1 MGFCPSGLGVP
12 NHNQDELIFSPA
24 AEKAIV
30 KWILKLDDYGFPPR
44 VDILMG
50 LVKNL
55 AKEEAARQVPVQNFA
70 VGKKPAQSNIIG
82 KNWVTRF
89 LNRHPNL
96 AVKFAS
102 RTDHQHAHAGDPHV
116 INTYFTK
123 LGKLSA
129 ADSFLLAQSPISM
142 KRGF

>member
-1 MGFCPSGLGVP
+1 
-12 NHNQDELIFSPA
+12 
-24 AEKAIV
+24 
-30 KWILKLDDYGFPPR
+30 
-44 VDILMG
+44 MG

-102 RTDHQHAHAGDPHV
+102 RIDHQRAHAGDPHV

-123 LGKLSA
+123 LGKIIRSGQ
-129 ADSFLLAQSPISM
+129 FSPRAITNIDE
-142 KRGF
+142 RGF